1 MAETTA
7 YIGMGGNLGDRKSY
21 IDRAL
26 EMLSKA
32 ESVKL
37 ERTSDIIE
45 TEALGNEDQ
54 PKYLN
59 AVAELKTTLSAEDLF
74 RVLSGIETSL
84 GRVRQAKWSSRTID
98 LDMLLFGGRI
108 IESPELTVPHPQ
120 MHLRSFVLKGLCQV
134 AGDLIHPL
142 LKVPVDELASRLG
155 GQDFALNPES
165 PQLVSIAGNIGVGKT
180 TLAKKIA
187 RLLRCEV
194 LFEPYDTNP
203 YLPKVY
209 AGRKELALDCQL
221 YFLTARAEQL
231 RREVLGCGQLWLSD
245 YIFDKELIYARRML
259 DGRQFPLYEGIYHPF
274 AARVAAPVLVIYMRD
289 SAKNCLQ
296 RIRNRNRPYEQKI
309 ELSFLETLS
318 HDYDRLFADWKTCP
332 IIRVPKCE
340 EVDAEH
346 LAHQIKHYTD
356 GRFVVTATT
365 ENSDNIRTGK
375 DS

>member
-1 MAETTA
+1 
-7 YIGMGGNLGDRKSY
+7 
-21 IDRAL
+21 
-26 EMLSKA
+26 
-32 ESVKL
+32 
-37 ERTSDIIE
+37 
-45 TEALGNEDQ
+45 
-54 PKYLN
+54 
-59 AVAELKTTLSAEDLF
+59 
-74 RVLSGIETSL
+74 
-84 GRVRQAKWSSRTID
+84 
-98 LDMLLFGGRI
+98 
-108 IESPELTVPHPQ
+108 
-120 MHLRSFVLKGLCQV
+120 VLKGLCQV

-180 TLAKKIA
+180 TLAKKIG

-309 ELSFLETLS
+309 ELSFLDTLS

-365 ENSDNIRTGK
+365 ENSDSI
-375 DS
+375 